1 MGINCVAFNAEA
13 TRRTPHGTFADEE
26 FCIGHPPANDSYLAV
41 EKILEACR
49 KTGADAVHPGYGFLS
64 ENAAFARALEQA
76 GVIFV
81 GPPPAAIEMMG
92 NKLEAKETAR
102 SQGVPLVP
110 GTKSAIRD
118 TAEALEIAREIGR
131 ASCRER
137 VCQYV

>member
-1 MGINCVAFNAEA
+1 MVAGQSEA
-13 TRRTPHGTFADEE
+13 IPRSPQVHFADEE
-26 FCIGHPPANDSYLAV
+26 IRIGPPPANDSYLSV
-41 EKILEACR
+41 EKVLEACR
-49 KTGADAVHPGYGFLS
+49 KTGADAVHPGYGVLS
-64 ENAAFARALEQA
+64 ENAAFARAVEQA